1 MINKIYFTFIFLIS
15 FSHSVFAQN
24 FQISGVVS
32 DSLTDELLIGVNVK
46 IDEDQGFITDLNGS
60 FKYDLPKGKHVL
72 KFSFVGYKEKVMEI
86 DLKKN
91 TYLKLSLQEI
101 SSELDVVVVS
111 ASRFKQKLEEVT
123 VSVDVINARIIENKN
138 CVTLKDVLRNAPG
151 VQITDGQLNIRAGSG
166 WTYGAG
172 SRVLVMIDDMPL
184 LSADQGEVL
193 FNMVPLENVEQ
204 VEIIKG
210 ASSALYGSSALNG
223 IVNVRSKM
231 PGLKPETHIGY
242 FHGFWD
248 TPKDTNFKWW
258 GDSIRWK
265 KGLNFTHLRKIGN
278 LDLSVSG
285 SHFNDMGFV
294 KEGVNEQTRLA
305 VNTRY
310 NFKNLFIGLNVNYMH
325 RSNGQF
331 VMWAS
336 DTSAY
341 TPYEGTMLI
350 NFGSRFYIDPSIVYL
365 GEYSKHT
372 LRSRILAR
380 NVYYDY
386 QDSTLIKSLLTYN
399 EYQHQ
404 YKKRNTSITSGA
416 VATTFMGETGSYGG
430 KLNGVNYSVYS
441 QFDQTIGNFNISTG
455 ARYEIFD
462 LDTINIS
469 RPVFRGG
476 LNYELVE
483 GLNFRTSYGQGFRF
497 PSITEMFMEGEI
509 GPINLYRNPNL
520 QPESGWTS
528 ELGVKKSFTF
538 SKWKGYVDLVGFVME
553 YNNMME
559 FTFGGWGPST
569 DPLFGLGFTAKNV
582 GKTRISGFE
591 FTFNGEGSI
600 NDKWGFGILSGFNL
614 SNPISVYPDSVFS
627 YNSTNTLGYTFNNTS
642 SDTTGHFLKYR
653 SRASA
658 RLDIELSYKKK
669 FSIGFSYQ
677 YNSKMNNI
685 DWIFVDDLFNDN
697 SYLGGNGVDLG
708 IVNSMEKYN
717 KGYHLVDFRI
727 RMKLLKSATLALMA
741 ENIFNQEY
749 LIRPASFGSPRTFM
763 AQMSVK
769 F

>member
-1 MINKIYFTFIFLIS
+1 MKLKLNLIIGLFFLIVS
-15 FSHSVFAQN
+15 AYAQSGKIK
-24 FQISGVVS
+24 ISGSVL
-32 DSLTDELLIGVNVK
+32 DSLSSELLYGVNILIDDTIGV
-46 IDEDQGFITDLNGS
+46 ITDFDGNFSLTVPSNSKKMRVSYVGYGTKIILLEEGVNQQLNI
-60 FKYDLPKGKHVL
+60 VL
-72 KFSFVGYKEKVMEI
+72 KESH
-86 DLKKN
+86 N
-91 TYLKLSLQEI
+91 
-101 SSELDVVVVS
+101 ELDVVVVS

-123 VSVDVINARIIENKN
+123 VSVDVINARIIESKN
-138 CVTLKDVLRNAPG
+138 CVTLTDVLKNAPG

-166 WTYGAG
+166 WSYGAG

-223 IVNVRSKM
+223 IVNVRSKI
-231 PGLKPETHIGY
+231 PGSKPETHISY

-248 TPKDTNFKWW
+248 APKNPSIKWW
-258 GDSIRWK
+258 GDSTRWK
-265 KGLNFTHLRKIGN
+265 RGLNFTHLRKIGK
-278 LDLSVSG
+278 LDLSISG
-285 SHFNDMGFV
+285 SHFNDMGFI
-294 KEGVNEQTRLA
+294 KEGVNEQTRFVL
-305 VNTRY
+305 NTRY
-310 NFKNLFIGLNVNYMH
+310 NFNKFTVGLNANYMH

-331 VMWAS
+331 VMWSS
-336 DTSAY
+336 DSTAY
-341 TPYEGTMLI
+341 TPLEGTMLI

-372 LRSRILAR
+372 LRSRILSR

-386 QDSTLIKSLLTYN
+386 EDSTLIKSLLTYN

-404 YKKRNTSITSGA
+404 YKKKNTSITSGV
-416 VATTFMGETGSYGG
+416 VATTFMGETGSYAD
-430 KLNGVNYSVYS
+430 KPLQGVNYSFYS
-441 QFDQTIGNFNISTG
+441 QYDQKFGDFNFSTG

-497 PSITEMFMEGEI
+497 PSITEMFMQGDI

-528 ELGVKKSFTF
+528 ELGVKKAFTF
-538 SKWKGYVDLVGFVME
+538 SNWKGYVDLVGFVME

-559 FTFGGWGPST
+559 FTFGAWG
-569 DPLFGLGFTAKNV
+569 DPATNQLGGLGFRSINV

-591 FTFNGEGSI
+591 FTFNGEGSL
-600 NDKWGFGILSGFNL
+600 NDKWGFGVLSGFNL
-614 SNPISVYPDSVFS
+614 SNPVSVYPDSIFV
-627 YNSTNTLGYTFNNTS
+627 YDRNNMGYTFNNTS

-658 RLDIELSYKKK
+658 RLDVELSYKKRV
-669 FSIGFSYQ
+669 SIGFSYQ

-685 DWIFVDDLFNDN
+685 DGVFTSIIFN
-697 SYLGGNGVDLG
+697 SPLGYDLG
-708 IVNSMEKYN
+708 INNSMEKYN
-717 KGYHLVDFRI
+717 KGYHLVDFRVRI
-727 RMKLLKSATLALMA
+727 KLLKSTTLALMA
-741 ENIFNQEY
+741 ENLFNEEY
-749 LIRPASFGSPRTFM
+749 LIRPANFGSPRTFM
-763 AQMSVK
+763 AQLKVD